1 MAVESTRLSDRF
13 RELDDLVLDLKG
25 LVLVRKLRAG
35 SGADDSELLMYST
48 EIDRVR
54 SQLARLARMAAAWAL
69 AQPALDVTAR

>member
-1 MAVESTRLSDRF
+1 MAAESTRLGDRF

-54 SQLARLARMAAAWAL
+54 SQLARFARMAAA
-69 AQPALDVTAR
+69 